1 MISSRDP
8 TIGELARRRSK
19 TPAQI
24 VLRWHVQLGL
34 IPIPKTSKPERLD
47 ENRDV
52 FDFELDRADMDELAA
67 LDRGDD
73 GVVDADRFGH

>member
-1 MISSRDP
+1 M
-8 TIGELARRRSK
+8 
-19 TPAQI
+19 
-24 VLRWHVQLGL
+24 LRWHVQLGL

-52 FDFELDRADMDELAA
+52 FDFELDQADMDELAA
-67 LDRGDD
+67 LDRGDE